1 MTEGKNLLIEEFGK
15 EYTVYFSILECISR
29 GLTSRGD
36 IETALNGV
44 EIGGYLS
51 RMEKDFSVI
60 SQRKPILLVHP
71 PNKSDTLLKTIFYLF
86 GFDLFTSIRI

>member
-1 MTEGKNLLIEEFGK
+1 MTEENSLFLTEGKNLLIEEFGK

-44 EIGGYLS
+44 EIVSEFDRGRKLS
-51 RMEKDFSVI
+51 LSA
-60 SQRKPILLVHP
+60 
-71 PNKSDTLLKTIFYLF
+71 
-86 GFDLFTSIRI
+86 

>member
-1 MTEGKNLLIEEFGK
+1 MFLTEGKNLLIEEFGK
-15 EYTVYFSILECISR
+15 EYTVYFSYIRMYFLR

-60 SQRKPILLVHP
+60 SQRKPIFARPSSKQVRY
-71 PNKSDTLLKTIFYLF
+71 NY
-86 GFDLFTSIRI
+86 